1 MRLRCFFL
9 GCRWGEGV
17 LAHVGGTPMLY
28 QRCSHCGAQRYIS
41 AAEPETAAKAA
52 DPGS

>member
-9 GCRWGEGV
+9 GCQWSEGV
-17 LAHVGGTPMLY
+17 LAHVGGMPMIY
-28 QRCSHCGAQRYIS
+28 QRCSHCGAQRYLS
-41 AAEPETAAKAA
+41 VEEPEAEVS